1 MMSHFVGKLS
11 KTNAILTSLGVRG
24 DNQGQHER
32 RRRHLSQG
40 GGGVRRFVA
49 TKGTFRLYVLCAK
62 FFADVIKANG
72 VTVSN
77 RVDKPNSPVI
87 FEAEATIFR
96 NSPLVRKA
104 IEELAEEDGL
114 PEPFSERLEIRRN
127 RSSQSDRIE
136 GD

>member
-1 MMSHFVGKLS
+1 M
-11 KTNAILTSLGVRG
+11 RG
-24 DNQGQHER
+24 DDVIFHKEEGE
-32 RRRHLSQG
+32 SG
-40 GGGVRRFVA
+40 GLLLQRVP
-49 TKGTFRLYVLCAK
+49 LYVLCAK

-72 VTVSN
+72 VTISN

-136 GD
+136 G